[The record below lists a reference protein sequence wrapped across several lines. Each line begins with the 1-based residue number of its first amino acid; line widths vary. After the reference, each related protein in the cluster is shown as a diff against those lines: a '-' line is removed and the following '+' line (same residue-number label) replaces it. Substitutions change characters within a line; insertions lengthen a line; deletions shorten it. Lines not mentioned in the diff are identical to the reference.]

1 MLIERLNVQQI
12 QQLKSAMK
20 SAQEGLPKLEFLD
33 ENGKVTYGVPDNSAT
48 KK

>member
-1 MLIERLNVQQI
+1 
-12 QQLKSAMK
+12 MK